1 MAAQGQEMAPQRTT
15 VMTIGALSRRTGVP
29 VKILREYEDLGL
41 IYTVGRSP
49 GNYRL
54 FDDEA
59 LWCVQ
64 TIGGLRGLGLT
75 LKEIQ
80 ALASTYLNDRGE
92 PIGPR
97 LARLLGAAPTRTEDR
112 IAELGSCSSG
122 STATRRSTR
131 PSWRAWRTSAPRIPA
146 GVNRRVDSPPGGR
159 P

>member
-112 IAELGSCSSG
+112 IAELGELLQRIDRYEAEHQAELAGLADLGAQDPC
-122 STATRRSTR
+122 RRE
-131 PSWRAWRTSAPRIPA
+131 
-146 GVNRRVDSPPGGR
+146 
-159 P
+159 